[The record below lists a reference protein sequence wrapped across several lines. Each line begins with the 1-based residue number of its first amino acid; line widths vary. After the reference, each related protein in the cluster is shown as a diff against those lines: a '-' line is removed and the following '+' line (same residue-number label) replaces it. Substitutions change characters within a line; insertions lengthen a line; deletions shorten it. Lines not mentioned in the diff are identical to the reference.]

1 MKYHLESCQELS
13 PVHHRQNHLF
23 QNRDTVINARTVPV
37 SNGKIGIDNPFD
49 ESNIPELVTFIVYEL
64 LLFGTLRYKC
74 VKNVTIRY
82 SFNNSNPWHG

>member
-1 MKYHLESCQELS
+1 VKAGTKQRAVSLERPSG
-13 PVHHRQNHLF
+13 H
-23 QNRDTVINARTVPV
+23 
-37 SNGKIGIDNPFD
+37 GIDNPVD
-49 ESNIPELVTFIVYEL
+49 ESNIPDLVTFIVYEL